1 MLAKKSSIDKQIL
14 KDLIYGCI
22 NELGKNK
29 DFYYQSTFGRQ
40 YSHLTPKGEQACIT
54 IFEEFVHKILEAE
67 EAEYQARRKR
77 ETFEALKND
86 SDKDDSN

>member
-1 MLAKKSSIDKQIL
+1 MLAKKYSIDKRIL

-29 DFYYQSTFGRQ
+29 EFYYHSNFGRQ
-40 YSHLTPKGEQACIT
+40 YSHLTSKGEQACIT
-54 IFEEFVHKILEAE
+54 IFEEFVHKIIEAE
-67 EAEYQARRKR
+67 EAEYQERRKR

-86 SDKDDSN
+86 PDKDNTN